1 VAAWLNQHSY
11 LAATAGLLILVAA
24 LLFRDGVRPTDLL
37 ALAALAAG
45 AWVAYA
51 LLQPGASTLDRAESI
66 RAEIGAGRPVLLEFQ
81 SPY

>member
-1 VAAWLNQHSY
+1 VASWLNQHSFV
-11 LAATAGLLILVAA
+11 AASVALLILVAA
-24 LLFRDGVRPTDLL
+24 LLFRDGIRLTDLL

-45 AWVAYA
+45 VWAAYA
-51 LLQPGASTLDRAESI
+51 LLKPGPSTSDRAESI